1 MFKLTANISERVA
14 ELLMALEAFMAMGPE
29 GARQTFRLKTTQN
42 CHWNTQKHVV
52 VEDTVPKGQTP
63 ISNHCQG
70 PLDHKP
76 GRATLL

>member
-1 MFKLTANISERVA
+1 MFKLTANISEVA
-14 ELLMALEAFMAMGPE
+14 EVLMPLEAFMAMGPE
-29 GARQTFRLKTTQN
+29 GTRQTFRRKTRQN

-52 VEDTVPKGQTP
+52 EDTVAREQNP